1 MRELMFSMMRF
12 SGAITMFGMEQ
23 VQNAISAPTNTRA
36 ALVRLCNTLD
46 SMSESLAS
54 KLDAPKRT
62 ALDSMS
68 KSQLDIW
75 DNTASAVKLDAAF
88 GVYSTRRSAWC
99 WKRDP
104 KGTAARSA
112 GLGQV
117 PTCPNGHN
125 IGTILGLCR
134 ITPGINLSCVALS
147 RPLCAS
153 PLPLS

>member
-75 DNTASAVKLDAAF
+75 DNTASAVKLDAANLDTASDLMKKASESLA
-88 GVYSTRRSAWC
+88 GIIGRSANG
-99 WKRDP
+99 K
-104 KGTAARSA
+104 AA
-112 GLGQV
+112 
-117 PTCPNGHN
+117 
-125 IGTILGLCR
+125 
-134 ITPGINLSCVALS
+134 
-147 RPLCAS
+147 
-153 PLPLS
+153 

>member
-23 VQNAISAPTNTRA
+23 VQNAISAPTDTRA

-75 DNTASAVKLDAAF
+75 DNTASVVKLDTANM
-88 GVYSTRRSAWC
+88 
-99 WKRDP
+99 D
-104 KGTAARSA
+104 TAADLMKKASESLADMIGGSA
-112 GLGQV
+112 
-117 PTCPNGHN
+117 NGK
-125 IGTILGLCR
+125 
-134 ITPGINLSCVALS
+134 A
-147 RPLCAS
+147 A
-153 PLPLS
+153 